1 VLFRLFSFNPKLLFL
16 IEDFLNFALEE
27 QVLVFR
33 LSVSEYLYNI
43 KIIDFIGDHL
53 MLLHLVL
60 LLLRWLLK
68 LRFAL
73 LEVELGFNLTRGI
86 CTVQLWLIRRIRRQT
101 RVDLE
106 IRFLTLVRHTLVFIY
121 GFIVVDFWY

>member
-1 VLFRLFSFNPKLLFL
+1 MLFRLFSFNPKLLFL